1 MNDTAAISA
10 GARRTAARRRCSG
23 QAMLEFVVMLA
34 MMLGV
39 SFALFMFLGPYSE
52 YVWRILTVIGL
63 EYP

>member
-1 MNDTAAISA
+1 
-10 GARRTAARRRCSG
+10 
-23 QAMLEFVVMLA
+23 MLEFVVMLA

-39 SFALFMFLGPYSE
+39 GFALFMFLGPYSE